1 MSENFDIKKH
11 MFVPEHIKLSP
22 TEKKEILDQYG
33 VSFKHLPKILA
44 SDPAI
49 KDLNVKEGD
58 IIKIIRRSKTGGESV
73 FFRGVENE

>member
-33 VSFKHLPKILA
+33 VSFKHLPKIL
-44 SDPAI
+44 STDPAI
-49 KDLNVKEGD
+49 KDLNVKSGD
-58 IIKIIRRSKTGGESV
+58 VIKIIRRSKTGGESV